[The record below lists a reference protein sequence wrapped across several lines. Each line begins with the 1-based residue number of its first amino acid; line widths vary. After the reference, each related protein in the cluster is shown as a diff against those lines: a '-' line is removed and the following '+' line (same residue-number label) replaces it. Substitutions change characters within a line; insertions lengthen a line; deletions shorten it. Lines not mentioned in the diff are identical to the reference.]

1 MVIILSIHLTYAEI
15 LSDPIKIGTQFYVYD
30 SSHLSKISI
39 NYKLN
44 VISTGFCITDD
55 AISCN
60 RMTPTF

>member
-15 LSDPIKIGTQFYVYD
+15 VLDPIKIATQFYVYD

-39 NYKLN
+39 KLN
-44 VISTGFCITDD
+44 VISTEFCITDD

>member
-1 MVIILSIHLTYAEI
+1 MVVILSIHLTYAEI
-15 LSDPIKIGTQFYVYD
+15 VLDPIKIATQFYVYD

-39 NYKLN
+39 KLN
-44 VISTGFCITDD
+44 VISTEFCITDD

>member
-15 LSDPIKIGTQFYVYD
+15 LLDPIKIGTQFYVYD

-39 NYKLN
+39 KLN

>member
-1 MVIILSIHLTYAEI
+1 MHLTYAEI

-30 SSHLSKISI
+30 FNHLSKISI
-39 NYKLN
+39 KLN
-44 VISTGFCITDD
+44 VTSTGFCITDD

>member
-39 NYKLN
+39 KLK

>member
-39 NYKLN
+39 KLN

-55 AISCN
+55 AISCH